1 MSLRG
6 RAVAVLGLL
15 AVVAAASSARAAG
28 GGVASSPWLV
38 IALLAPLV
46 ALVVLLALGGSV
58 AIAYASLGV
67 RVRTLAL
74 VAVTAAVFAAP
85 LVAIAVNSWRPS
97 HGGYLCH
104 PMNSY
109 RCKHG
114 KDTGG
119 RKVRG
124 GEPSGAIGTESALL
138 IAAGSLVGLV
148 LLAGVAV
155 LVVRRRRA
163 AGESPAA
170 EEPFAVAVDESLD
183 DLRSE
188 TDVRRAIIAC
198 YARMERALARAGR
211 ARRPAEAPLEY
222 LRRVLVAVAPAPGRR
237 LTELFER
244 AAFSVEPMGVAER
257 EHAVAALEALRG
269 AVH

>member
-1 MSLRG
+1 
-6 RAVAVLGLL
+6 LGLL
-15 AVVAAASSARAAG
+15 AVVAAASSARAAS

-38 IALLAPLV
+38 LALLAPLV

-67 RVRTLAL
+67 RARAIAL
-74 VAVTAAVFAAP
+74 VAVAAAVFATP

-97 HGGYLCH
+97 HGEYLCH

-124 GEPSGAIGTESALL
+124 GEPSGGIGTESALL

-148 LLAGVAV
+148 LLAGGAV
-155 LVVRRRRA
+155 LLVRRRRA
-163 AGESPAA
+163 AAESPAT
-170 EEPFAVAVDESLD
+170 EETFAAAVEESLD
-183 DLRSE
+183 DLRTE
-188 TDVRRAIIAC
+188 ADVRRAIIAC
-198 YARMERALARAGR
+198 YARMERAFARAGR
-211 ARRPAEAPLEY
+211 GRRPAEAPLEF
-222 LRRVLVAVAPAPGRR
+222 LRRVLMAVAPAAGGR

-244 AAFSVEPMGVAER
+244 AAFSVEPMGVVER
-257 EHAVAALEALRG
+257 ERAVAALEALRG
-269 AVH
+269 ALH